1 MFDYQVTSSYEEVI
15 RFKISATVACNKERT
30 SIQLN
35 AKDGLIQAVAD
46 KFDAEIHSLN
56 DLKQTHGL
64 ATCLDQA
71 TSVRPT
77 EIHNEPTIPKLK
89 RQEVSTVNMKDIP
102 MHFFVG
108 TKNPPM
114 PPNFYKSEVK
124 PLKLSSEQIIQS
136 RLSLEKDFMK
146 RNIQRNIDKQ

>member
-1 MFDYQVTSSYEEVI
+1 M
-15 RFKISATVACNKERT
+15 
-30 SIQLN
+30 
-35 AKDGLIQAVAD
+35 
-46 KFDAEIHSLN
+46 HSLN
-56 DLKQTHGL
+56 DLQQTDGL
-64 ATCLDQA
+64 ATCLVQA
-71 TSVRPT
+71 TSVRPR
-77 EIHNEPTIPKLK
+77 EPAIGKLK
-89 RQEVSTVNMKDIP
+89 RKELSTVKMKGIP

-114 PPNFYKSEVK
+114 LPNFYKSEVK

>member
-1 MFDYQVTSSYEEVI
+1 
-15 RFKISATVACNKERT
+15 
-30 SIQLN
+30 
-35 AKDGLIQAVAD
+35 
-46 KFDAEIHSLN
+46 
-56 DLKQTHGL
+56 
-64 ATCLDQA
+64 
-71 TSVRPT
+71 
-77 EIHNEPTIPKLK
+77 
-89 RQEVSTVNMKDIP
+89 

-114 PPNFYKSEVK
+114 LPNFYKSEVK